1 MGYNPWINA
10 VKAAKNELASDAA
23 LEFYK
28 ETSSEHFWMM
38 IFALLDIVYWTVES
52 GRLAREFV
60 DSFSTPEPEAETI
73 IAGLLAP
80 AEDIQ
85 PITTS
90 AVVIQTNQER
100 LEQQIT
106 QTIKGIYDNV
116 QISENSVQLGE
127 ATNQAPLEEA
137 PQLLSGRVDA
147 HQDQTQPVPTR
158 TRKPR
163 ASTSDGGQSSNKS
176 QPKSRVS
183 GKGRSV

>member
-23 LEFYK
+23 LDFFK

-38 IFALLDIVYWTVES
+38 IFAMLDIVYWTVES

-80 AEDIQ
+80 AEETA
-85 PITTS
+85 PITTEAS
-90 AVVIQTNQER
+90 LVSNQQK

-116 QISENSVQLGE
+116 ETNQSSAQLGE
-127 ATNQAPLEEA
+127 ESNQAPLEEV
-137 PQLLSGRVDA
+137 PQLLSGRVDVN
-147 HQDQTQPVPTR
+147 QSKEQPVPTR